1 MTEIFLK
8 YPNQETKWKNLLN
21 CTPLK
26 LGIYV
31 YQRHLMKVKKKERID
46 IFWVGVFCYP
56 LELWS
61 KKMFSMVKN
70 T

>member
-31 YQRHLMKVKKKERID
+31 YQRHLMKAKKNKQKNKAKQNKNQATEQEKA
-46 IFWVGVFCYP
+46 FC
-56 LELWS
+56 
-61 KKMFSMVKN
+61 N

>member
-1 MTEIFLK
+1 MKEIFLK

-31 YQRHLMKVKKKERID
+31 YQRHLMKAKKNKQKNKTKQNKNQATEQEKA
-46 IFWVGVFCYP
+46 FC
-56 LELWS
+56 
-61 KKMFSMVKN
+61 N